1 MNQFFQVDIMRYKK
15 KTKMTKAVKAVAKG
29 FAKFVNIYTNSIPRE
44 FIDYRVY
51 SK

>member
-1 MNQFFQVDIMRYKK
+1 MLYKK
-15 KTKMTKAVKAVAKG
+15 EAKMIKAVKAVAKG

-44 FIDYRVY
+44 LIDYRVY